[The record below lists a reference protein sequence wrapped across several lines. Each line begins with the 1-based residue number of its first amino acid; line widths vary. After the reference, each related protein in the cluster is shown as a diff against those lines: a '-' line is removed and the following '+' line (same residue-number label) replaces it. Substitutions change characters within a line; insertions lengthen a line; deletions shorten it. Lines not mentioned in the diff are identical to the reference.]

1 MLEGWVNWMMN
12 WFNLEQIKFW
22 VRHLLSWSNFKLI
35 QFETNKIVSWLNLR
49 QVKLAI
55 AQIWNRSN
63 VKLVKMRIHSSLKK
77 TAFWF
82 LLEHHSILHPKPR
95 KLSEEISKGYGW
107 LKFLWLIWE
116 KYLFQSVTLTN
127 PKQIETKQ
135 FTWIWF
141 DLTWK
146 TVPVELFTK
155 MVLTGGNHI

>member
-22 VRHLLSWSNFKLI
+22 VGQILNWSNLKLIKSWVGWIWGRSSLQLFKFETDGMSSWSKWEF
-35 QFETNKIVSWLNLR
+35 IVVL
-49 QVKLAI
+49 
-55 AQIWNRSN
+55 
-63 VKLVKMRIHSSLKK
+63 K

-116 KYLFQSVTLTN
+116 KYLFQSVTITN